1 MKARILRAVHL
12 TCFSRS
18 GRLFGGKRM
27 YDVIVIGAGPT
38 GCTAAKTL
46 AANGK
51 KVLLTEKFKM
61 PRKKS
66 CSGVL
71 IKKSMDLVKNYFG
84 EETPPF
90 TMCAP
95 AENKGMV
102 FTGEKG
108 KEYRFEQAGLNVWRS
123 SFDNW
128 LAAKAAE
135 SGAEIRDGTAVI
147 GCSEQEGY
155 VAVALH
161 GEKQY
166 TENAKYVLNCEGVVG
181 SLKRKLLGSSRDY
194 ITTFQTFNKG
204 TIELDPHYF
213 YAYLQPELSEYDA

>member
-1 MKARILRAVHL
+1 
-12 TCFSRS
+12 
-18 GRLFGGKRM
+18 M

-102 FTGEKG
+102 FTSEK
-108 KEYRFEQAGLNVWRS
+108 
-123 SFDNW
+123 
-128 LAAKAAE
+128 
-135 SGAEIRDGTAVI
+135 
-147 GCSEQEGY
+147 
-155 VAVALH
+155 
-161 GEKQY
+161 EKSI
-166 TENAKYVLNCEGVVG
+166 VLNKRGLMFGAVLLTIGLPQKPPKAV
-181 SLKRKLLGSSRDY
+181 RKLEMAR
-194 ITTFQTFNKG
+194 Q
-204 TIELDPHYF
+204 
-213 YAYLQPELSEYDA
+213 